1 MTEVKKLYNSEEFRD
16 NCGFGLIAHTE
27 GEPSHKLV
35 RTAISS
41 LARMA
46 HRGGVNADGK
56 TGDGCGLQLQ
66 KPDSFF
72 RAVTCELGWKL
83 GSRYAVGMMFLSNDT
98 KLAERSK
105 RITEQELAKET
116 LNAV

>member
-1 MTEVKKLYNSEEFRD
+1 MMLSEKKLYDHRDVKD

-27 GEPSHKLV
+27 GDPSHKLV

-46 HRGGVNADGK
+46 HRGGIAADGK
-56 TGDGCGLQLQ
+56 TGDGCGLLLQ

-72 RAVTCELGWKL
+72 REITKELGWRL
-83 GSRYAVGMMFLSNDT
+83 GARYAVGMIFLNNNDE
-98 KLAERSK
+98 KAAH
-105 RITEQELAKET
+105 AK
-116 LNAV
+116 